1 MPDPTPT
8 TFFSYSRTDSKFV
21 LRLATDLRNAGAKV
35 WLDQLD
41 IGAGQL
47 WDSAIEAAL
56 RASPRQVVVLS
67 PEAVNSQNVMD
78 EVSYALE
85 EHNQVIPVLYRDCQ
99 IPFRLRR
106 VQHIDFRTDYNRGLR
121 DLLKALGV
129 MEQGAPETADP
140 KLLGRPL
147 PSDLAKTPEP
157 MAGTQSTATAQPQP
171 ATIQRAPDHSST
183 GSAVRVLSKRL
194 WVVAMVVCVLA
205 LAAGIWYFFTPTPTK
220 SDDASIV
227 EEIKSKIAA
236 DSKIPEKDIDV
247 QLSQGAVRLSGKV
260 SSDAARSAAGEDAQV
275 DGVKMV
281 INNLLVTRLSAQAT
295 PTPRPSPPPETPTPM
310 ATPTPQPPTP
320 TPTATP
326 GAGAVIGGL
335 FGGGQTPKIAV
346 PVGRRVA
353 IMNANS
359 GLCLSPAGGTDAL
372 NNPNVQFTC
381 DGDPARFWTF
391 RVEKASRNSGTALVM
406 ISNSVKGLCLTVAG
420 GNTALNT
427 TSVQYTCDNDPSR
440 RWLFMPI
447 DATTF
452 RLVNMNSKLCLTIAG
467 GGNAK
472 NNEAV
477 QYRCDADTSRNWKIK

>member
-85 EHNQVIPVLYRDCQ
+85 EHKQVIPVLYRDCQ

-129 MEQGAPETADP
+129 MEQGAPETASQKP
-140 KLLGRPL
+140 RGPL
-147 PSDLAKTPEP
+147 QSDLEKTPQDV
-157 MAGTQSTATAQPQP
+157 ALTQSAAATQFQPK
-171 ATIQRAPDHSST
+171 TMQRAPDHSST
-183 GSAVRVLSKRL
+183 GPVTGKKL
-194 WVVAMVVCVLA
+194 WVAAIVVGVLA
-205 LAAGIWYFFTPTPTK
+205 LAAVIWHFSNPTK
-220 SDDASIV
+220 RDDASIV

-295 PTPRPSPPPETPTPM
+295 PTPRPSPPPETPTPT

-440 RWLFMPI
+440 RWLFMPM

-467 GGNAK
+467 GGNAR
-472 NNEAV
+472 NVEAV
-477 QYRCDADTSRNWKIK
+477 QYRCDADPSRNWKIK

>member
-8 TFFSYSRTDSKFV
+8 TFFSYSRTDSEFV

-85 EHNQVIPVLYRDCQ
+85 EHKQVIPVLYHDCQ

-129 MEQGAPETADP
+129 MEQGAPETASQKP
-140 KLLGRPL
+140 TGPQQ
-147 PSDLAKTPEP
+147 SDLEKTPQAV
-157 MAGTQSTATAQPQP
+157 AGTQSAA
-171 ATIQRAPDHSST
+171 AGAPDHSST
-183 GSAVRVLSKRL
+183 GPVTGKKL
-194 WVVAMVVCVLA
+194 WVAAIVVGMLA
-205 LAAGIWYFFTPTPTK
+205 LAAVIWHFSNPTK
-220 SDDASIV
+220 RDDASIV

-295 PTPRPSPPPETPTPM
+295 PTPRPSPPPETPTPT

-391 RVEKASRNSGTALVM
+391 RIESRNSGTALVM

-440 RWLFMPI
+440 RWLFMPM